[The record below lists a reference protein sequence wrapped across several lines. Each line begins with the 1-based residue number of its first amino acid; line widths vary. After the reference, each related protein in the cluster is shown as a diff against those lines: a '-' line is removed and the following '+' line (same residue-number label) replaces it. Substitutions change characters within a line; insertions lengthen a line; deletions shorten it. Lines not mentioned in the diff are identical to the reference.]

1 MGYKFNSKARKKY
14 GGGRGFFSQEIFS
27 TGEEAKK
34 ARCISSALMELKAC
48 MKVDERDW

>member
-1 MGYKFNSKARKKY
+1 MGHRFNSKARKNME
-14 GGGRGFFSQEIFS
+14 GGEDFFF

-34 ARCISSALMELKAC
+34 VRCISRALMELKAC

>member
-1 MGYKFNSKARKKY
+1 MGYKFNSKARKKS
-14 GGGRGFFSQEIFS
+14 GGGRGFFF

-34 ARCISSALMELKAC
+34 VRCISRALMELKAC